1 MILLRFF
8 STVPSVPLDTA
19 PRFIRPGWTGAH
31 RGGGGMST
39 VGLGG
44 RKTSRDRMWLV
55 RSPSP
60 TTIEDPWSITPTVPP
75 RASDPTT
82 PDRPLLPDLV
92 PPKRNLCRGGS
103 PPSEPSRT
111 GGVGTYTNRG
121 GIHRIAPNPRVQV
134 VILVGGWQNHRRRP
148 PSAFDAPTN
157 GVAQR
162 RRTER
167 NASRNR
173 DTEAGT
179 VASCACVVRACHR
192 RTNATTC
199 GVVEDER
206 HVERHPH
213 RPRGG

>member
-1 MILLRFF
+1 
-8 STVPSVPLDTA
+8 
-19 PRFIRPGWTGAH
+19 
-31 RGGGGMST
+31 
-39 VGLGG
+39 
-44 RKTSRDRMWLV
+44 MWLV

-60 TTIEDPWSITPTVPP
+60 TTIEDPWSIAPRLLHVHRISPP
-75 RASDPTT
+75 P
-82 PDRPLLPDLV
+82 LPD
-92 PPKRNLCRGGS
+92 PPSCRPTEEEPLPWRIALP
-103 PPSEPSRT
+103 PPSEPSRR
-111 GGVGTYTNRG
+111 GGVGTYTNRS
-121 GIHRIAPNPRVQV
+121 GIHRIAANPRVRV
-134 VILVGGWQNHRRRP
+134 AILVGGWPSHRRRP

-162 RRTER
+162 TRTER

-173 DTEAGT
+173 DTGAETEAT
-179 VASCACVVRACHR
+179 CACVVRPCHR

>member
-1 MILLRFF
+1 MIGCGWSVSLRLQ
-8 STVPSVPLDTA
+8 PSRIPD
-19 PRFIRPGWTGAH
+19 
-31 RGGGGMST
+31 
-39 VGLGG
+39 
-44 RKTSRDRMWLV
+44 
-55 RSPSP
+55 PSP
-60 TTIEDPWSITPTVPP
+60 LRLLHVHRISPPPPAPSFPISSKRRGTFAVED
-75 RASDPTT
+75 R
-82 PDRPLLPDLV
+82 
-92 PPKRNLCRGGS
+92 
-103 PPSEPSRT
+103 PPSEPNRT
-111 GGVGTYTNRG
+111 GGVGTYTNRS
-121 GIHRIAPNPRVQV
+121 GIHRIAANPRVRV
-134 VILVGGWQNHRRRP
+134 AILVGGWQSHRRRP
-148 PSAFDAPTN
+148 PSVFHAPTN

-162 RRTER
+162 TRTER